1 VPAKISKPK
10 TKKMKKFRLK
20 WQLLA
25 AAIVISGATFL
36 QSCSED
42 DDSNPSAPPSVTLEA
57 PSFLGIVGSDASVDV
72 TIEADGGLETLTV
85 LKNGAA
91 FDTETYSGEKEATY
105 TLAHTVEGALGSVTN
120 FSFQVTDEDGKSS
133 NLATYTVTVSA
144 KNVVTKSG
152 VISASETWTSDNIYQ
167 LSGYVRVGDDDYR
180 DGVGGTIVNIRNV
193 TLTIEPGTVIMGLP
207 KTETTPPGTLIIH
220 RGNKIIAL
228 GTAEEPI
235 VFTSSKPAGQRAAT
249 DWAGLVIVG
258 RDVNNQGANVQLEG
272 GYGAYHGIGDDPL
285 TTPGNDDSG
294 DLAYVRVEFAG
305 NPIQP
310 NQEVNSFTFG
320 SVGSGTSI
328 DYLQASYGGD
338 DAFEWFGGTVNAKH
352 LIAYRGL
359 DDDFDVDFGFSGK
372 VQYAIAIRDNTLAD
386 QSGSN
391 GFEVDNDG
399 SGTGATPFTSGT
411 FANITIIGPKKTQD
425 MNIQD
430 NFQNGMHLR
439 RNNKLKIYNAVVTG
453 YPNGIFID
461 GSTTI
466 ANAAAG
472 DLQLRNVYLA
482 GVNNWGGNGYGSVAT
497 AGEIAGVTGLPFGT
511 NTQNPQLPRG
521 FVFATTADINAAP
534 AMDWF
539 KTGSFAN
546 VIEDKWTDLGIS
558 STLFDLGTP
567 TFLPTAGSVLLN
579 KANLWANTTADATF
593 FSTATVNYVGAFGAT
608 DWTTGWAN
616 FDPKN
621 TVY

>member
-1 VPAKISKPK
+1 
-10 TKKMKKFRLK
+10 MKKFRLK
-20 WQLLA
+20 WQFM
-25 AAIVISGATFL
+25 AAIIISGAVFL

-42 DDSNPSAPPSVTLEA
+42 DEPSAPPSVTLES

-72 TIEADGGLETLTV
+72 AIEADNGLENLTV

-91 FDTETYSGEKEATY
+91 FATETYAGEKEATY
-105 TLAHTVEGALGSVTN
+105 TLDYVVEGAVGTVTN
-120 FSFQVTDEDGKSS
+120 FSFQVTDEKGRTS

-144 KNVVTKSG
+144 KTVIKKSG
-152 VISASETWTSDNIYQ
+152 VISANETWTADNIYQ
-167 LSGYVRVGDDDYR
+167 LEGYVRVGDDDYR
-180 DGVGGTIVNIRNV
+180 DGVGGTIVNVRGV

-207 KTETTPPGTLIIH
+207 KTATLPPGTLVVQ
-220 RGNKIIAL
+220 RGNKINAV
-228 GTAEEPI
+228 GTAAKPI
-235 VFTSSKPAGQRAAT
+235 VFTSSKPVGQRAPT

-272 GYGAYHGIGDDPL
+272 GYGAFHGIGDDPL
-285 TTPGNDDSG
+285 ATPGNDDSG

-320 SVGSGTSI
+320 SVGSGTSV
-328 DYLQASYGGD
+328 DYLQSSYGGD
-338 DAFEWFGGTVNAKH
+338 DSFEWFGGTMTAKH
-352 LIAYRGL
+352 LIAYRDL
-359 DDDFDVDFGFSGK
+359 DDNFDVDFGFSGK
-372 VQYAIAIRDNTLAD
+372 VQFGIAIRDNTLAD

-399 SGTGATPFTSGT
+399 TGTSATPFTSGT
-411 FANITIIGPKKTQD
+411 FANMTIIGPKKTFD
-425 MNIQD
+425 VNIQD

-439 RNNKLKIYNAVVTG
+439 RNNKLKIYNTVVTAF
-453 YPNGIFID
+453 PNGVFIE
-461 GSTTI
+461 GATTI
-466 ANAAAG
+466 ANATANE
-472 DLQLRNVYLA
+472 LQLRNVYLA
-482 GVNNWGGNGYGSVAT
+482 GVDGWGGNGYGSVAT

-511 NTQNPQLPRG
+511 NVQNPQLPRG
-521 FVFATTADINAAP
+521 FIFATTADINAMP

-539 KTGSFAN
+539 KTASFGN

-558 STLFDLGTP
+558 STLFDLGAIP
-567 TFLPTAGSVLLN
+567 TFLPDAGSMLLN
-579 KANLWANTTADATF
+579 KTNLWSNTSADATF
-593 FSTATVNYVGAFGAT
+593 FNTATVNYVGAFGAT
-608 DWTTGWAN
+608 DWTAGWAN

>member
-1 VPAKISKPK
+1 
-10 TKKMKKFRLK
+10 MKKFRLK
-20 WQLLA
+20 WQLLM
-25 AAIVISGATFL
+25 AAILISGAAFL

-42 DDSNPSAPPSVTLEA
+42 DDGGSNAPPSISLEN
-57 PSFLGIVGSDASVDV
+57 PSFLGISGSDASIDV
-72 TIEADGGLETLTV
+72 TIESDNGLESLTV

-91 FDTETYSGEKEATY
+91 FDTETYSGEGEATY
-105 TLAHTVEGALGSVTN
+105 TLTYTAEGAVGSVTN
-120 FSFQVTDEDGKSS
+120 FSFQAVDSDGKSS
-133 NLATYTVTVSA
+133 NLATYTVTISA
-144 KNVVTKSG
+144 KNVIKKSG

-167 LSGYVRVGDDDYR
+167 LEGYVRVGDDDYR
-180 DGVGGTIVNIRNV
+180 DGVGGTITNIRNV

-207 KTETTPPGTLIIH
+207 KTETLPPGTLIVH
-220 RGNKIIAL
+220 RGNKIVAV
-228 GTAEEPI
+228 GTADEPI
-235 VFTSSKPAGQRAAT
+235 VFTSSKPVGQRAAT

-285 TTPGNDDSG
+285 ANPGSDDSG

-320 SVGSGTSI
+320 SVGSGTTA
-328 DYLQASYGGD
+328 DYLQASFGGD

-359 DDDFDVDFGFSGK
+359 DDDFDVDFGWSGK
-372 VQYAIAIRDNTLAD
+372 VQFAIAIRDNTLAD

-399 SGTGATPFTSGT
+399 SGTAATPFTSGT
-411 FANITIIGPKKTQD
+411 FANVTIIGPKKTFD

-453 YPNGIFID
+453 FPNGIFID
-461 GSTTI
+461 GATTI

-472 DLQLRNVYLA
+472 DLQLRNVYVA

-521 FVFATTADINAAP
+521 FVFATTADISGST

-539 KTGSFAN
+539 KTAAFGN
-546 VIEDKWTDLGIS
+546 MIEDKWTDLGIS

-579 KANLWANTTADATF
+579 KTNLWDSMTGEDATF
-593 FSTATVNYVGAFGAT
+593 FNTATVNYVGAFGAT
-608 DWTTGWAN
+608 DWTADWTN

>member
-1 VPAKISKPK
+1 
-10 TKKMKKFRLK
+10 MKKFRLN
-20 WQLLA
+20 WQLLM
-25 AAIVISGATFL
+25 AAIIISGAAFL
-36 QSCSED
+36 QSCND
-42 DDSNPSAPPSVTLEA
+42 DDDGGSNAPPSITLE
-57 PSFLGIVGSDASVDV
+57 STTFLGISGSDASIDV
-72 TIEADGGLETLTV
+72 TIESDNGLQSLTV

-91 FDTETYSGEKEATY
+91 FDTETYSGDKEVTY
-105 TLAHTVEGALGSVTN
+105 TLTHTAEGLVGAVTN
-120 FSFQVTDEDGKSS
+120 FSFQAVDQDGRSS
-133 NLATYTVTVSA
+133 NLATYTVTISA
-144 KNVVTKSG
+144 KNVIKKSG
-152 VISASETWTSDNIYQ
+152 VISANETWTSNNIYQ
-167 LSGYVRVGDDDYR
+167 LEGYVRVGDDDYR
-180 DGVGGTIVNIRNV
+180 DGVGGTIINIRNV

-207 KTETTPPGTLIIH
+207 KTETTPPGTLVVH
-220 RGNKIIAL
+220 RGNKIVAV
-228 GTAEEPI
+228 GTADEPI
-235 VFTSSKPAGQRAAT
+235 VFTSAKPAGQRAPT

-272 GYGAYHGIGDDPL
+272 GYGAFHGIGDDPL

-328 DYLQASYGGD
+328 DYLQSSYGGD
-338 DAFEWFGGTVNAKH
+338 DSFEWFGGTVNAKH
-352 LIAYRGL
+352 LVAYRDL
-359 DDDFDVDFGFSGK
+359 DDNFDVDFGFSGK
-372 VQYAIAIRDNTLAD
+372 VQFGIGIRDNTLAD

-399 SGTGATPFTSGT
+399 TGSAATPFTSGT
-411 FANITIIGPKKTQD
+411 FSNITIIGPKKTFD

-439 RNNKLKIYNAVVTG
+439 RNNKLKVYNTVVTG
-453 YPNGIFID
+453 YPNGIFIE
-461 GSTTI
+461 GATTI

-472 DLQLRNVYLA
+472 DLQLRNVYVA
-482 GVNNWGGNGYGSVAT
+482 GVANWGGNGYGSVAT
-497 AGEIAGVTGLPFGT
+497 AKEQEAYAAFGT

-521 FVFATTADINAAP
+521 FIFATTADINGTSAQ
-534 AMDWF
+534 DWF
-539 KTGSFAN
+539 KTAAFGN

-558 STLFDLGTP
+558 STLFDLGTTP
-567 TFLPTAGSVLLN
+567 TFLPTAGSILLN
-579 KANLWANTTADATF
+579 KTNLWESMTGEDATF
-593 FSTATVNYVGAFGAT
+593 FNTATVNYVGAFGAT
-608 DWTTGWAN
+608 DWTAGWTN

>member
-1 VPAKISKPK
+1 MPAKISKPK

-25 AAIVISGATFL
+25 LAIMISGATFL
-36 QSCSED
+36 QSCSD
-42 DDSNPSAPPSVTLEA
+42 DENGGSSAPPSVELEN
-57 PSFLGIVGSDASVDV
+57 PTFLGIVGSDATIDV
-72 TIEADGGLETLTV
+72 MIDAPNGLEGLVV

-91 FDTETYSGEKEATY
+91 FDTETYDGVKEATY
-105 TLAHTVEGALGSVTN
+105 TLEYIVEGSVGTVTN
-120 FSFQVTDEDGKSS
+120 FSFQATDSKGRVS
-133 NLATYTVTVSA
+133 NLATYSVTVSA
-144 KNVVTKSG
+144 KNVITKSG
-152 VISASETWTSDNIYQ
+152 VISASETWTADNIYQ
-167 LSGYVRVGDDDYR
+167 LEGYVRVGDDDYR
-180 DGVGGTIVNIRNV
+180 DGVGGAILNVRGV

-207 KTETTPPGTLIIH
+207 KTATVPPGTLIIH
-220 RGNKIIAL
+220 RGNKINAV
-228 GTAEEPI
+228 GTMDEPI
-235 VFTSSKPAGQRAAT
+235 VFTSSKPVGQRAAT

-285 TTPGNDDSG
+285 STPGNDDSG

-320 SVGSGTSI
+320 SVGSGTSM
-328 DYLQASYGGD
+328 DYLQASFGGD

-372 VQYAIAIRDNTLAD
+372 VQFALAIRDNTLAD

-399 SGTGATPFTSGT
+399 SGTAATPFTSGT
-411 FANITIIGPKKTQD
+411 FANVTIIGPKKTFD

-439 RNNKLKIYNAVVTG
+439 RNNKLKIYNTVVTG
-453 YPNGIFID
+453 FPNGIFID
-461 GSTTI
+461 GSTTV

-472 DLQLRNVYLA
+472 DLQLRNVYVA
-482 GVNNWGGNGYGSVAT
+482 GVENWGGNGYGSVAT
-497 AGEIAGVTGLPFGT
+497 AKEIEAYPAFGS
-511 NTQNPQLPRG
+511 NVQNPQLPRG
-521 FVFATTADINAAP
+521 FIFATTADISGSAAQ
-534 AMDWF
+534 DWF
-539 KTGSFAN
+539 KTAAFGN

-567 TFLPTAGSVLLN
+567 TFLPTAGSMLLN
-579 KANLWANTTADATF
+579 KANMWDNIAGEDATF
-593 FSTATVNYVGAFGAT
+593 FGTATVNYIGAFGAT
-608 DWTTGWAN
+608 DWTTGWTN

>member
-1 VPAKISKPK
+1 
-10 TKKMKKFRLK
+10 MRKFSVK
-20 WQLLA
+20 WLLVA
-25 AAIVISGATFL
+25 ATVISGAVFL

-42 DDSNPSAPPSVTLEA
+42 DGGTNAPPSVTLEN

-72 TIEADGGLETLTV
+72 TIEADNGLETLTV

-91 FDTETYSGEKEATY
+91 FATEAYAGEKEATY
-105 TLAHTVEGALGSVTN
+105 TLTYEVTGAIGSVTN
-120 FSFQVTDEDGKSS
+120 FSFQATDSKGRTS
-133 NLATYTVTVSA
+133 NLSTYTVTVSA
-144 KNVVTKSG
+144 KTVIKKSG
-152 VISASETWTSDNIYQ
+152 VISANETWTSDNIYQ
-167 LSGYVRVGDDDYR
+167 LEGYVRVGDDDYR
-180 DGVGGTIVNIRNV
+180 DGVGGTITNIRNV

-207 KTETTPPGTLIIH
+207 KTETTPPGTLVVQ
-220 RGNKIIAL
+220 RGNKIVAV
-228 GTAEEPI
+228 GTAAEPI
-235 VFTSSKPAGQRAAT
+235 VFTSSKPAGQRAPT

-272 GYGAYHGIGDDPL
+272 GYGAFHGIGDDPL
-285 TTPGNDDSG
+285 ATPGNDDSG

-320 SVGSGTSI
+320 SVGSGTTI
-328 DYLQASYGGD
+328 DYLQSSYGGD
-338 DAFEWFGGTVNAKH
+338 DSFEWFGGTVNAKH
-352 LIAYRGL
+352 LVAYRDL
-359 DDDFDVDFGFSGK
+359 DDNFDVDFGFSGK
-372 VQYAIAIRDNTLAD
+372 VQFGIGIRDNTLAD

-399 SGTGATPFTSGT
+399 TGSSATPFTSGT
-411 FANITIIGPKKTQD
+411 FSNMTIIGPKKTFD

-439 RNNKLKIYNAVVTG
+439 RNNKLKVYNSVVTG
-453 YPNGIFID
+453 YPNGIFIE

-466 ANAAAG
+466 ANAAANE
-472 DLQLRNVYLA
+472 LQLRNVYVA
-482 GVNNWGGNGYGSVAT
+482 GVENWGGNGYGSVAT

-521 FVFATTADINAAP
+521 FVFATTADINGST

-539 KTGSFAN
+539 KTAAFGN
-546 VIEDKWTDLGIS
+546 QIEDKWTDLGIS
-558 STLFDLGTP
+558 STLFDLGTTP
-567 TFLPTAGSVLLN
+567 TFLPTAGSTLLN
-579 KANLWANTTADATF
+579 KANLWTNITPAPDATF
-593 FSTATVNYVGAFGAT
+593 FGTATVNYIGAFGAT
-608 DWTTGWAN
+608 DWTAGWTN

>member
-1 VPAKISKPK
+1 
-10 TKKMKKFRLK
+10 MKKFGFK
-20 WQLLA
+20 WQFA
-25 AAIVISGATFL
+25 ATAIMISGAVFL

-42 DDSNPSAPPSVTLEA
+42 DDKKPSAPPAITLEQ

-72 TIEADGGLETLTV
+72 TIEADNGLAGLTV

-91 FDTETYSGEKEATY
+91 FDTETYTGEEDATY
-105 TLAHTVEGALGSVTN
+105 TLDYTVEGTVGTATN
-120 FSFQVTDEDGKSS
+120 FSFQATDEEGRTS

-144 KNVVTKSG
+144 KNVIKKSG
-152 VISASETWTSDNIYQ
+152 VIAASETWTSDNIYQ
-167 LSGYVRVGDDDYR
+167 LEGYVRVGDDDYR
-180 DGVGGTIVNIRNV
+180 DGVGGTILNVRGV
-193 TLTIEPGTVIMGLP
+193 TLTIEAGTVIMGLP
-207 KTETTPPGTLIIH
+207 KTATLPPGTLIVH
-220 RGNKIIAL
+220 RGNKISAV
-228 GTAEEPI
+228 GTAAEPI

-258 RDVNNQGANVQLEG
+258 RDVNNQGPNMQLEG
-272 GYGAYHGIGDDPL
+272 GYGAYHGVGDDAL
-285 TTPGNDDSG
+285 TTPGDDDSG

-328 DYLQASYGGD
+328 DYIQSSYGGD

-352 LIAYRGL
+352 LIAYRNL

-372 VQYAIAIRDNTLAD
+372 VQFGISIRDNTLAD

-399 SGTGATPFTSGT
+399 TGTAAVPFTSGT
-411 FANITIIGPKKTQD
+411 FANITIIGPKKTFD
-425 MNIQD
+425 VNVDD

-439 RNNKLKIYNAVVTG
+439 RNNKLKIYNTVVTG
-453 YPNGIFID
+453 FPNGIFIE
-461 GSTTI
+461 GATTI
-466 ANAAAG
+466 ANANAG

-482 GVNNWGGNGYGSVAT
+482 GVENWGGNGYGSVAT
-497 AGEIAGVTGLPFGT
+497 AKEIEAYPAFGS
-511 NTQNPQLPRG
+511 NVQNPQLPRG
-521 FVFATTADINAAP
+521 FIFATTADIGGAA
-534 AMDWF
+534 AQNWF
-539 KTGSFAN
+539 KTASFAN
-546 VIEDKWTDLGIS
+546 VLEDKWTDLGIS
-558 STLFDLGTP
+558 STLFDLGATP
-567 TFLPTAGSVLLN
+567 TFLPTAGSALLS
-579 KANLWANTTADATF
+579 KTDLWSNTTADATF
-593 FSTATVNYVGAFGAT
+593 FGTATVNYVGAFGAT
-608 DWTTGWAN
+608 DWTAGWAN